1 MSLTK
6 RLLLGVVVL
15 VSALAVAIVLIA
27 GTRLR
32 QRLEQE
38 QLDEL
43 TREARLIATQ
53 WRTNIVAD
61 DLADSAGTA
70 LRRRVTIIDST
81 GVVLGD
87 SEFDGPA
94 LSALEN
100 HARRPEVLMA
110 RGAGVGHNQR
120 QSRSAGD
127 EELYVAV
134 RHPHGF
140 VRVSIGTTT
149 LRSIVWG
156 AQRDVLVASFFAL
169 IGALVL
175 AYLFSRS
182 VSRPVVEL
190 RDVARAIA
198 DGDLDRRPALTAPGE
213 VGDLALALHR
223 MAEQLGLRLEALEA
237 DEALLIAVVEA
248 LAQGLVVI
256 DRAGNVV
263 RLNQS
268 ARQLLALQD
277 AVPFSVDR
285 LPREGSLV
293 RDVRAAMQGTPVETS
308 ELTIGART
316 LALTARPLTAGGA
329 VLAFMDLTAR
339 RRLET
344 IRRDFVANVS
354 HELKTP
360 LTIINGFAETLE
372 DPHLPDADRHRFA
385 ATIQTNAHRMQRIV
399 DDLLDLSR
407 YESGAWRPDPTMVDV
422 RLTTADVMTA
432 VRPAAEVK
440 KIALLAEIGAD
451 AERVWA
457 DPTALRQILDNLVQ
471 NAVRYTNAG
480 SVTLFSRRVGSG
492 VLIGVRDTGIGI
504 PAEHLPRIFER
515 FYRVDPGRSR
525 EEGGTGLGLAIVRH
539 LAEAHGGA
547 VRAESSVGV
556 GTTIAVHFPSRPD
569 VTKPDTQS

>member
-1 MSLTK
+1 MGLTK

-15 VSALAVAIVLIA
+15 VSALAVAIVLLA

-43 TREARLIATQ
+43 TREARFVATQ
-53 WRTNIVAD
+53 WRTGIDAD
-61 DLADSAGTA
+61 HLADSAGTA

-81 GVVLGD
+81 GVVRGD

-94 LSALEN
+94 LAALEN
-100 HARRPEVLMA
+100 HATRPEVVMA

-120 QSRSAGD
+120 QSHSAGD

-134 RHPHGF
+134 RHPLGF
-140 VRVSIGTTT
+140 VRVSIGTAT

-156 AQRDVLVASFFAL
+156 AQRDVLVASFLAL
-169 IGALVL
+169 FGALVL

-182 VSRPVVEL
+182 VSRPVIEL

-256 DRAGNVV
+256 DRGGNVV
-263 RLNQS
+263 RLNRS
-268 ARQLLALQD
+268 ARQLLELED
-277 AVPFSVDR
+277 TVPFSVDR
-285 LPREGSLV
+285 LPREGTLV
-293 RDVRAAMQGTPVETS
+293 RDVRSAMRGTPVETS
-308 ELTIGART
+308 ELAIGSRT
-316 LALTARPLTAGGA
+316 LALTARPLADGGA
-329 VLAFMDLTAR
+329 VLALMDLTTR

-360 LTIINGFAETLE
+360 LTVINGFAETLE
-372 DPHLPDADRHRFA
+372 DSNLPQEDRHRFA
-385 ATIQTNAHRMQRIV
+385 ATIQANARRMQRIV

-407 YESGAWRPDPTMVDV
+407 YESGAWRPDPIAVDV
-422 RLTTADVMTA
+422 RATTNDVMTA
-432 VRPAAEVK
+432 VRPAAEAK
-440 KIALLAEIGAD
+440 GIALLAEIGAD

-480 SVTLFSRRVGSG
+480 SVTLFSRRVGQG
-492 VLIGVRDTGIGI
+492 ILIGVRDTGVGI
-504 PAEHLPRIFER
+504 PTEHLPRIFER
-515 FYRVDPGRSR
+515 FYRVDPSRSR
-525 EEGGTGLGLAIVRH
+525 DEGGTGLGLAIVRH

-547 VRAESSVGV
+547 VRAESTVGV
-556 GTTIAVHFPSRPD
+556 GTTIAVLFPPRSE
-569 VTKPDTQS
+569 VTT

>member
-6 RLLLGVVVL
+6 RLVLGVVLL
-15 VSALAVAIVLIA
+15 VSALAVGIVLMA

-38 QLDEL
+38 QLEAL
-43 TREARLIATQ
+43 TREARLVATQ
-53 WRTNIVAD
+53 WTPGTNPDV
-61 DLADSAGTA
+61 LADSAGAA
-70 LRRRVTIIDST
+70 LRRRVTIIDQS

-94 LSALEN
+94 LAGLEN
-100 HARRPEVLMA
+100 HATRPEVVMA
-110 RGAGVGHNQR
+110 RAAGVGHNQR

-127 EELYVAV
+127 EEFYVAV

-140 VRVSIGTTT
+140 VRVSIGTAT

-169 IGALVL
+169 FGALVL

-182 VSRPVVEL
+182 VSRPVIEL

-237 DEALLIAVVEA
+237 DEALLIGVVEA

-256 DRAGNVV
+256 DRGGNVV
-263 RLNQS
+263 RLNSS
-268 ARQLLALQD
+268 ARQLLELQ
-277 AVPFSVDR
+277 AEVPFSADR

-293 RDVRAAMQGTPVETS
+293 RDVRAVMQGSPVETS
-308 ELTIGART
+308 ELIVGGRT
-316 LALTARPLTAGGA
+316 LALTARPLPNGGA

-360 LTIINGFAETLE
+360 LTVINGFAETLA
-372 DPHLPDADRHRFA
+372 DGHLPDDDRQRFA
-385 ATIQTNAHRMQRIV
+385 ATIQSNARRMQRIV

-407 YESGAWRPDPTMVDV
+407 YESGAWRPDPAMVDV
-422 RLTTADVMTA
+422 HVTVSEVMAA
-432 VRPAAEVK
+432 VRPVAEAK
-440 KIALLAEIGAD
+440 RIALLAEIGAD
-451 AERVWA
+451 AERLWA

-471 NAVRYTNAG
+471 NAVRYTNSG
-480 SVTLFSRRVGSG
+480 SVTLFSRRVDHGI
-492 VLIGVRDTGIGI
+492 LIGVRDTGIGI
-504 PAEHLPRIFER
+504 PSDHLPRIFER
-515 FYRVDPGRSR
+515 FYRVDPSRSR
-525 EEGGTGLGLAIVRH
+525 DEGGTGLGLAIVRH

-547 VRAESSVGV
+547 VRAESTLGI
-556 GTTIAVHFPSRPD
+556 GTTIAVLFPPRSD
-569 VTKPDTQS
+569 VTNQ